1 MAIFGA
7 CSSWHCSPARAPL
20 LPRCCM
26 RPAVCP
32 PLLLPPRDFART
44 RLLLPWSGAH
54 SVHARGGLKYGVHSC
69 HEVLH
74 CCPMPA
80 HRPVRKLCS
89 RPVRPQVSDA
99 ARLAQR
105 NLADSLLL
113 ICGALPIRPKDQD
126 PGRATHMVTPDAAS
140 GRRGTCPDGSERGP
154 RGAGGGSAR
163 GLWARYPG
171 RDRRATPVQLDT
183 LLKKSGPP
191 LSHDIYIY

>member
-1 MAIFGA
+1 MSLQIPSRNSCYMAIFGA
-7 CSSWHCSPARAPL
+7 CSCWHCSPARAPL
-20 LPRCCM
+20 LPRCRM

-54 SVHARGGLKYGVHSC
+54 SVHARAGLKYGVHSC

-89 RPVRPQVSDA
+89 RPVRLQVSDA

-113 ICGALPIRPKDQD
+113 ICGAFPVRPKDPD
-126 PGRATHMVTPDAAS
+126 PGRATHMVAPDAAS
-140 GRRGTCPDGSERGP
+140 GRRGTCPDSLV
-154 RGAGGGSAR
+154 GAGGRGGGSAR
-163 GLWARYPG
+163 GL
-171 RDRRATPVQLDT
+171 
-183 LLKKSGPP
+183 
-191 LSHDIYIY
+191 